1 MANGIYTNSE
11 LIDTIIVDMNNMIKE
26 ALSGQYV
33 QICYIVTGM
42 TQKLM
47 NLKKGI
53 EADLASKDKVVE
65 QLKDQLRAA
74 GAEVEDMTPEE
85 FVKKYGKKDG
95 AENGSN

>member
-1 MANGIYTNSE
+1 MGKGLYTNSE
-11 LIDTIIVDMNNMIKE
+11 LIDTIIVDLNNMIKE

-53 EADLASKDKVVE
+53 EADLASKDKVIE
-65 QLKDQLRAA
+65 QLKDQLLAA

>member
-1 MANGIYTNSE
+1 MANGTYTNSE
-11 LIDTIIVDMNNMIKE
+11 LVDTIIVDINNMIKE

-53 EADLASKDKVVE
+53 DADLASKDKVIE
-65 QLKDQLRAA
+65 QLKEQLRNL
-74 GAEVEDMTPEE
+74 GQDIEDLSAEE
-85 FVKKYGKKDG
+85 FVKKYVEKDG
-95 AENGSN
+95 AE

>member
-1 MANGIYTNSE
+1 MAHGTYTNSE

-53 EADLASKDKVVE
+53 EADLASKDKVIE

-95 AENGSN
+95 AE

>member
-1 MANGIYTNSE
+1 MANGLYTNSE

-42 TQKLM
+42 TQKLI

-53 EADLASKDKVVE
+53 DEDLASKDKVIE

-85 FVKKYGKKDG
+85 FLKKYGKKDG
-95 AENGSN
+95 AE

>member
-1 MANGIYTNSE
+1 MAHGTYTNSE

-53 EADLASKDKVVE
+53 EADLASKDKVIE

-74 GAEVEDMTPEE
+74 GAEVEDMTTEE
-85 FVKKYGKKDG
+85 FIKKYGKKDG
-95 AENGSN
+95 AE

>member
-1 MANGIYTNSE
+1 MANGTYTNSE

-42 TQKLM
+42 TQKLI

-53 EADLASKDKVVE
+53 EADLASKDKVIE
-65 QLKDQLRAA
+65 QLKEQLRAA
-74 GAEVEDMTPEE
+74 GAEVEDMTPEKFIE
-85 FVKKYGKKDG
+85 KYAKKDG
-95 AENGSN
+95 AE

>member
-1 MANGIYTNSE
+1 MANGLYTNSE
-11 LIDTIIVDMNNMIKE
+11 LIETIIVDMNNMIKE

-33 QICYIVTGM
+33 QICYIVTAM

-53 EADLASKDKVVE
+53 DADLASKDKVIE

-74 GAEVEDMTPEE
+74 GVEIEDMTPEE
-85 FVKKYGKKDG
+85 FIEKHGKKDG
-95 AENGSN
+95 AE

>member
-1 MANGIYTNSE
+1 MQKGLYNSEE

-53 EADLASKDKVVE
+53 DADLASKDKVIE

-74 GAEVEDMTPEE
+74 GAEVEDMAPEE
-85 FVKKYGKKDG
+85 FIKKYGKKDG
-95 AENGSN
+95 AE

>member
-1 MANGIYTNSE
+1 MAKGIYTNSE
-11 LIDTIIVDMNNMIKE
+11 LIDTIIVDLNNMIKE

-33 QICYIVTGM
+33 QICYIVTAM

-53 EADLASKDKVVE
+53 DADLASKDKVIE

-74 GAEVEDMTPEE
+74 GEEVEDMTTEE
-85 FVKKYGKKDG
+85 FIEKYGKKDG
-95 AENGSN
+95 AE

>member
-1 MANGIYTNSE
+1 MANGTYTNSE

-26 ALSGQYV
+26 ALSGQYI

-47 NLKKGI
+47 KLKKGI
-53 EADLASKDKVVE
+53 DADLASKDKVIE

-74 GAEVEDMTPEE
+74 GAEVEDMSTEE
-85 FVKKYGKKDG
+85 FIKKYGKKDG
-95 AENGSN
+95 AE

>member
-1 MANGIYTNSE
+1 MANGTYTNSE
-11 LIDTIIVDMNNMIKE
+11 LIDTIIVDVNNMIKE

-53 EADLASKDKVVE
+53 EADLASKDKIIE
-65 QLKDQLRAA
+65 QLKEQLRAA
-74 GAEVEDMTPEE
+74 GAEVEDMSTEQFIE
-85 FVKKYGKKDG
+85 KYGKKDG
-95 AENGSN
+95 AE

>member
-1 MANGIYTNSE
+1 MEKGILTNSE

-26 ALSGQYV
+26 ALAGQYI

-53 EADLASKDKVVE
+53 DADLASKDNVIE

-85 FVKKYGKKDG
+85 FIEKYGKKDG
-95 AENGSN
+95 AE

>member
-1 MANGIYTNSE
+1 MAKGTYTNSE
-11 LIDTIIVDMNNMIKE
+11 LIDTIVFDMNNMIKE

-33 QICYIVTGM
+33 QICYIVTAM

-53 EADLASKDKVVE
+53 EADLTSKDKVIE

-74 GAEVEDMTPEE
+74 GAEVEDMTTEQFIE
-85 FVKKYGKKDG
+85 KYGKKDG
-95 AENGSN
+95 AE

>member
-1 MANGIYTNSE
+1 MQKGLYNSLE

-53 EADLASKDKVVE
+53 DADLASKDKVIE

-85 FVKKYGKKDG
+85 FVEKYGKKDG
-95 AENGSN
+95 AE

>member
-1 MANGIYTNSE
+1 MAKGLFNSEE

-33 QICYIVTGM
+33 QICYIVTSM

-53 EADLASKDKVVE
+53 EADLASKDKVIE

-74 GAEVEDMTPEE
+74 GAEVEDMTPEQFIE
-85 FVKKYGKKDG
+85 KYGKKDG
-95 AENGSN
+95 AE

>member
-1 MANGIYTNSE
+1 MTKGLFNSEE

-33 QICYIVTGM
+33 QICYIVTSM

-53 EADLASKDKVVE
+53 EADLASKDKVIE

-95 AENGSN
+95 AE

>member
-1 MANGIYTNSE
+1 MAHGTYTSSE

-53 EADLASKDKVVE
+53 EADLASKDKVIE

-74 GAEVEDMTPEE
+74 GAEVEDMTTEE
-85 FVKKYGKKDG
+85 FIEKYGKKDG
-95 AENGSN
+95 AE

>member
-1 MANGIYTNSE
+1 MGKGVYTNSE
-11 LIDTIIVDMNNMIKE
+11 LVDTIIVDLNNMIKE

-53 EADLASKDKVVE
+53 DADLTSKDKVIE
-65 QLKDQLRAA
+65 QLKEQLRNL
-74 GAEVEDMTPEE
+74 GQEIEDLTAEE
-85 FVKKYGKKDG
+85 FIEKYGKKDG
-95 AENGSN
+95 AK

>member
-1 MANGIYTNSE
+1 MQKGLHTNSE

-33 QICYIVTGM
+33 QICYIVTAM

-53 EADLASKDKVVE
+53 DADMASKDKYIE
-65 QLKDQLRAA
+65 QLKEQLRAE
-74 GAEVEDMTPEE
+74 GIEVNEMSPEE
-85 FVKKYGKKDG
+85 FVNKYGKKDG
-95 AENGSN
+95 AE